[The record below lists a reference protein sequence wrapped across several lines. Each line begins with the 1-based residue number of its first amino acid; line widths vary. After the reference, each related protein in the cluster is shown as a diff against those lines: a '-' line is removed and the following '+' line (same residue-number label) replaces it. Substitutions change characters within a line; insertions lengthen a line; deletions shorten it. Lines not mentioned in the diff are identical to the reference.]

1 MNSSNLVHKNVVF
14 VPDCKQSKCP
24 RILIRVRVTEPDAC
38 ETKTERHVVLPAKL
52 VCVTENYSNLEKKFS
67 NDPSMYKESKPIVT

>member
-1 MNSSNLVHKNVVF
+1 MNEFFYSRLKNV

-24 RILIRVRVTEPDAC
+24 RILIRVRVTQPDAC

-52 VCVTENYSNLEKKFS
+52 VCVTENYSIQVK
-67 NDPSMYKESKPIVT
+67 T